1 MGKKVPPHAACR
13 MPTYELHTPR
23 GAKEAEHGSY
33 VVTLVALGPPPASN
47 RQASAEDYVATVRL
61 RRRD

>member
-1 MGKKVPPHAACR
+1 